1 MVWTVILLTG
11 LPFAET
17 ADARTT
23 APPSPSPSPKA
34 TATGTC
40 SGKAQKAR
48 GLNPTPETWCEPS
61 PGTWAQDPASPAK
74 NLQQPADKDGCGFL
88 DVGCKTKKAV
98 NGWLA
103 DMLNSAKRPVL
114 EFVAATALGTPEI
127 DSASM
132 RRVREVWGVSQTIA
146 NTCFVL
152 LVTVAG
158 VLLMAGQCV
167 PGELSPKELLPRLV
181 LAFAAANLSL
191 IVIGY
196 GISVANALARCFLE
210 SGPEKITV
218 HGLATTLDS
227 GLLTNVTSGGA
238 FMLLVGLVVI
248 ALAVCVAFIYVM
260 RLAITMVLISA
271 APLALMFHALPMTD
285 GLARLWW
292 RGITGILAIQ
302 DCQSLVLV
310 TAFHV
315 LLTEPADGDGIVLGI
330 PSKNDLLDL
339 LLAIGLL
346 MVLIRI
352 PGWVARTVWRPA
364 QPRLLG
370 QLIKTFVLYRG
381 IGALLGKAG
390 KGAAARS
397 VRRPPSRPGP
407 TKPRRLDGGEPA
419 QLIPPRNRDDSG
431 PPSPPINL
439 RKTPPNAQSSPDGP
453 PSERGGDV
461 RPERDRNGKQGRA
474 TQLALPVRIPGKPGA
489 KRPVQLALPIHATR
503 VPRPPTPPPPPVRP
517 RVRSRQLMFP
527 GMPKRPAPPRQLTLR
542 LDPPKKPRRTR

>member
-1 MVWTVILLTG
+1 MTRSTSAWWVLLAVWTVVLLTG
-11 LPFAET
+11 SAFAET
-17 ADARTT
+17 AGARTT
-23 APPSPSPSPKA
+23 APPSPSPSPHA
-34 TATGTC
+34 TATGPYT
-40 SGKAQKAR
+40 GTGAKD
-48 GLNPTPETWCEPS
+48 PTS
-61 PGTWAQDPASPAK
+61 PDT
-74 NLQQPADKDGCGFL
+74 NLQQPADKDDCGFV
-88 DVGCKTKKAV
+88 DVACRAKKAV
-98 NGWLA
+98 NGWFA
-103 DMLNSAKRPVL
+103 DMLNSAKRPVM

-132 RRVREVWGVSQTIA
+132 RRVREVWAISQTIA

-158 VLLMAGQCV
+158 VLLMAGQSLS
-167 PGELSPKELLPRLV
+167 GELAPKELLPRLV

-191 IVIGY
+191 VFVGY

-248 ALAVCVAFIYVM
+248 ALAVCVAFVYVM

-302 DCQSLVLV
+302 VCQSLVLV

-315 LLTEPADGDGIVLGI
+315 LLTEPADGDGILFGI
-330 PSKNDLLDL
+330 PSTNDLLDL

-370 QLIKTFVLYRG
+370 RLIKTFLIYRG
-381 IGALLGKAG
+381 IGALLGRAG
-390 KGAAARS
+390 KGAAIRS
-397 VRRPPSRPGP
+397 VRRPPNRPDP
-407 TKPRRLDGGEPA
+407 TKPRRLDGRRPR
-419 QLIPPRNRDDSG
+419 QLLPSPRPDDSA
-431 PPSPPINL
+431 PPSPLINL
-439 RKTPPNAQSSPDGP
+439 RKTPPDAQSTPDGP
-453 PSERGGDV
+453 PSERGGDL
-461 RPERDRNGKQGRA
+461 RPHLDRKGEQGRA
-474 TQLALPVRIPGKPGA
+474 TQLALPIRIPSEPGA
-489 KRPVQLALPIHATR
+489 KRPVQLALPIHVSR
-503 VPRPPTPPPPPVRP
+503 VPRPPRPPSPPVRP

-527 GMPKRPAPPRQLTLR
+527 GMPKRPAAPRQLTLR
-542 LDPPKKPRRTR
+542 LDPPKSSRRSR